1 MVKKI
6 ISIIIAAIVL
16 FYGFFNCSEKLSGY
30 ILNQDNVIKNS
41 EPAEVRLLLSKENRV
56 ISIKLEEYVKGVIS
70 GEMPLE
76 YNIEALKAQAVAAR
90 TYAVAH
96 MAGYKGRQYDKNN
109 NIDLIDTVECQVY
122 IDRKKCME
130 SLPEGKR
137 DEYMKKIDE
146 AVDSTKGEVIT
157 YEGNVISE
165 PFFFSCSSG
174 NTENS
179 EDVFSA
185 AEPYLRSVD
194 SAEDKKSPEYE
205 KVVTFSNE
213 TFIKKINS
221 AYSSSK
227 LKNYN
232 LKNQINIISRS
243 DSGSIKKIKVGAVTM
258 TGLQFRSVLNL
269 NSANMDIKFYGSSVE
284 IKSKGYGHG
293 VGMSQCGAN
302 YMAKDGKTYKD
313 ILKHYYQ
320 GVNVEKLI

>member
-1 MVKKI
+1 MVKKVI
-6 ISIIIAAIVL
+6 PILIAAIVI
-16 FYGFFNCSEKLSGY
+16 FYSFFNYSDKLTGY
-30 ILNQDNVIKNS
+30 ILNQDNVIKNG
-41 EPAEVRLLLSKENRV
+41 EPEVRLLLSKENRV

-96 MAGYKGRQYDKNN
+96 MGGYKGRQYDKTN

-122 IDRKKCME
+122 INRNQCLN
-130 SLPEGKR
+130 SLPAGKK
-137 DEYMKKIDE
+137 DEYIKKIDE
-146 AVDSTKGEVIT
+146 AVDYTKGEVIT
-157 YEGNVISE
+157 YDGNVISE

-185 AEPYLRSVD
+185 SEPYLRSVQ
-194 SAEDKKSPEYE
+194 SEEDKKSPEYE

-213 TFIKKINS
+213 NFIKKINS
-221 AYSSSK
+221 VYSNSK

-232 LKNQINIISRS
+232 LKNQISIESRS
-243 DSGSIKKIKVGAVTM
+243 SSGSIKKIKVGAVTM
-258 TGLQFRSVLNL
+258 TGPQFRSVLNL
-269 NSANMDIKFYGSSVE
+269 NSANLDIKFYGSSIE

-302 YMAKDGKTYKD
+302 FMAKDGKSYTD

-320 GVNVEKLI
+320 GVNVEKLIK